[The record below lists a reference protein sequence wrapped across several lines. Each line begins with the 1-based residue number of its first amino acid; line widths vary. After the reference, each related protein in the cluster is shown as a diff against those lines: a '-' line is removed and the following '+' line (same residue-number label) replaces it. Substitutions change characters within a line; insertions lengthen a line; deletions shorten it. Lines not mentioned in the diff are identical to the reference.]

1 MKILVKLYLKDLLRN
16 KMLGLMVLLVPI
28 IFYPL
33 IYWGVTQFLMIKAGF
48 SDSREITLRYTIGTN
63 DYMPLE
69 DSLRTVKN
77 LILEKS
83 ENGKI
88 GKKRMYLKVSS
99 LKGLP
104 SYTVFMD
111 SSNSTHKEFY
121 PRIENK
127 LISFYEI
134 QKQELILKEGFEP
147 EYFDAF
153 NIEAKN
159 TEGGHE
165 VIRKMLSLLIPLMSV
180 ISIISSAAAASV
192 EMTSGHME
200 DRTAETSL
208 TTPVKRESVI
218 ISKLITVNIYA
229 LLAGTVNF
237 VFLVAFIVAIFKS
250 LLSGVSEDMIG
261 FSWNEVFSLKIIMII
276 LISLVLTSF
285 FVSIIFVTAS
295 GFASKRKEGSV
306 MISPFTAL
314 LTYLPLVM
322 VIPAI
327 DPNIFIAATPVLNI
341 SFSLKLLIENNTD
354 WLFLTETA
362 LFSVFWLFVVYKF
375 FFPFLIEEEVLLGYS
390 GSSLTKKIK
399 IKWSRWKKL

>member
-1 MKILVKLYLKDLLRN
+1 MKTLVKLYLKDLLRN
-16 KMLGLMVLLVPI
+16 KMLGLMVLLVPV
-28 IFYPL
+28 IFYPI
-33 IYWGVTQFLMIKAGF
+33 IYWGVNQFLMVRAGF
-48 SDSREITLRYTIGTN
+48 SDSRELTLSYTNATN
-63 DYMPLE
+63 DFFKLE
-69 DSLRTVKN
+69 DSLKTVKN

-83 ENGKI
+83 KTGTSGMFLN
-88 GKKRMYLKVSS
+88 VSS
-99 LKGLP
+99 LDGLP
-104 SYTVFMD
+104 FFTVLMD

-127 LISFYEI
+127 LISFYESE
-134 QKQELILKEGFEP
+134 KQELITKKGFEP
-147 EYFDAF
+147 EYFDVF
-153 NIEAKN
+153 RIEARN

-165 VIRKMLSLLIPLMSV
+165 IIKKMLSLLIPLMSV
-180 ISIISSAAAASV
+180 ISIISAAAAASV
-192 EMTSGHME
+192 EMTSGHLE

-208 TTPVKRESVI
+208 TLPVKRESVI

-237 VFLVAFIVAIFKS
+237 VFLVAFIVTIFKS
-250 LLSGVSEDMIG
+250 LITGVSEDITG
-261 FSWNEVFSLKIIMII
+261 FSWSEVFNLKIIII
-276 LISLVLTSF
+276 TAISLILTSF

-295 GFASKRKEGSV
+295 GFASKRKEGGV
-306 MISPFTAL
+306 MISPFTAF

-341 SFSLKLLIENNTD
+341 AFSLKLLIENNTD

-362 LFSVFWLFVVYKF
+362 LFSVLWLFIVYKF
-375 FFPFLIEEEVLLGYS
+375 FFPFLTEEEVLLGYS

-399 IKWSRWKKL
+399 IKWSRWKKR